1 MIVDPILAFASST
14 NFVREVKNLSPN
26 FKGIA

>member
-1 MIVDPILAFASST
+1 MIVDPILAFALST
-14 NFVREVKNLSPN
+14 NFVREVKSLSPN